1 MEQGFWALFLFLGMA
16 EPCLGFVEEMIL
28 DLGSSPPS
36 QIVQPFD
43 EFLSHQHL
51 SSDYAY
57 GWWQAAKPHFYL
69 VKA

>member
-43 EFLSHQHL
+43 EVLF
-51 SSDYAY
+51 SSPTNICLQTMPV
-57 GWWQAAKPHFYL
+57 GGGRQQNPTFI
-69 VKA
+69 